1 MKKIYSIV
9 LTPAQEGGYVVYAP
23 DFDINTQGDT
33 LEEALFM
40 ARDAISLVGI
50 TKEDMG
56 QKIPAPSGVIP
67 THLHDEAVAFVDVDF
82 DEYRILHDDKK
93 EKTTLSI
100 RSSIKRKATRA
111 KLNLSNTLEEAI
123 LAKVKSPYQN

>member
-1 MKKIYSIV
+1 MKKIYSII
-9 LTPAQEGGYVVYAP
+9 LTPAQEGGFVVYIP

-56 QKIPAPSGVIP
+56 QKIPEPSSVIP
-67 THLHDEAVAFVDVDF
+67 SHSHNEAVAFVDVDF
-82 DEYRILHDDKK
+82 DEYRMLHDDKK

-100 RSSIKRKATRA
+100 RSSIKRKAIKA

-123 LAKVKSPYQN
+123 LAKVK